1 MAAFVWPELYFV
13 RHGETD
19 WNAEGRL
26 QGQADTD
33 LNDTGREQAS
43 RNGRLLREL
52 VSDPSGFDFVCSP
65 LRRTRQTMQRI
76 RDAMGLPPEG
86 YRTDPRLLEVH
97 FGDWQGRTFA
107 ELETVDPGC
116 FERREAQKWG
126 FRPPGGG
133 AESYETLM
141 ERVRPWFDSLSR
153 DTVCVAH
160 GGILRVVFR
169 LTGSLPAG
177 DCAALVIPQDRVLRW
192 QDDRLEWLYS

>member
-1 MAAFVWPELYFV
+1 MTDHVLYLV

-43 RNGRLLREL
+43 RNGRLLRDL
-52 VSDPSGFDFVCSP
+52 VPDPSGFDFVCSP
-65 LRRTRQTMQRI
+65 LRRTRQTMERI
-76 RDAMGLPPEG
+76 REAMNLPPEG
-86 YRTDPRLLEVH
+86 YRTDPRLVEVH

-116 FERREAQKWG
+116 FERREARKWG
-126 FRPPGGG
+126 FLPPGSG

-141 ERVRPWFDSLSR
+141 ERVRPWFENLSR
-153 DTVCVAH
+153 DTICVAH

-169 LTGSLPAG
+169 LTGALSAG
-177 DCAALVIPQDRVLRW
+177 DCAALTIPQDRVLRW
-192 QDDRLEWLYS
+192 QDGRLEWLYS